1 MKKKKLISG
10 LIIATTLFSSSL
22 VALAATSSDGIAT
35 GGFQASIVGSQT
47 KNTAYT
53 STASSI
59 QNYAEAKFRGYS
71 SYDKK
76 SSVNYGYSSVTAYA
90 PKNAYLNA
98 FGGHSYMYGGPR
110 QFYSY

>member
-1 MKKKKLISG
+1 MKRKKLMSG
-10 LIIATTLFSSSL
+10 LLIAITLFSSSL
-22 VALAATSSDGIAT
+22 VALAAASNDGIAT

-53 STASSI
+53 STASTI
-59 QNYAEAKFRGYS
+59 QNYASAKFTGYS
-71 SYDKK
+71 SYDKT

-90 PKNAYLNA
+90 PQAAYLKA
-98 FGGHSYMYGGPR
+98 YGGHSYMYGGPK